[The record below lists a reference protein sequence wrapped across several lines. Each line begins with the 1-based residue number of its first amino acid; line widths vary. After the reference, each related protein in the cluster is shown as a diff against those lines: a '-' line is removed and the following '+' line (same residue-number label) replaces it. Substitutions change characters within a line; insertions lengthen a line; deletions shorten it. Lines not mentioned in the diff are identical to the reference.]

1 MATIGSRGD
10 KLDLLV
16 RQGATLGPM
25 SVTMRAPSDAPID
38 LTGCQ
43 IRAKIRK
50 SYATA
55 QAIDLHTLITDP
67 AAGAFQFWLTDDQ
80 TAAMTC
86 GATPSDPASLYVWD
100 LEIEYGDGTVRP
112 VFYGAVKVAPEAT
125 K

>member
-1 MATIGSRGD
+1 MATVGSRGD

-16 RQGATLGPM
+16 RQGTTLGPM
-25 SVTMRAPSDAPID
+25 SVTMRGPSDAPID

-43 IRAKIRK
+43 IRAKVRK
-50 SYATA
+50 TYASA
-55 QAIDLHTLITDP
+55 AGIDVNTIITDP
-67 AAGAFQFWLTDDQ
+67 VAGAFQFSLTNVQ

-86 GATPSDPASLYVWD
+86 GPSPSDPASLYVWD
-100 LEIEYGDGTVRP
+100 LEIEYSDGTVRP